1 MTLLFNRWLSRYL
14 TNWMFDSVGS
24 KLFLCVMLGVLVGLG
39 GMSYF
44 FYQELEERARDEIRR
59 ALSTQVESI
68 DGQLTRVE
76 ESLVG
81 MTSAALTMCRLGI
94 GDAEAYK
101 KLAFEF
107 FLERPDLVV
116 GNGFGQTP
124 FQIVAD
130 REYYWPYFY
139 VDQGMPGAVG
149 QILPPPYEK
158 VRYADLFLD
167 DNYPHRNYYTIPVAA
182 EEPVWTEL
190 YDWYGIVMTSYL
202 RPFFDDSGNMIG
214 VAGADVSV
222 PDLTEQVYEPVTRG
236 GGYFMILSEQGNLLA
251 YPPEPEKGEARL
263 SYQDIPL
270 LSKVWERLQQA
281 DKGLIQSDGKFI
293 AYQRIA
299 STNWLMLAVLPQAL
313 ILGPVLT
320 ITIGGAVCG
329 GVVLALVVALFIK
342 HLNKRLR
349 PILEECSKVAGIE
362 VQGEATPRQAMERMD
377 ELSILAHSFNRMT
390 AQVNAL
396 IGSLEERVKER
407 TAELAVAKERAGES
421 PCGRIGKIGYICQ
434 E

>member
-1 MTLLFNRWLSRYL
+1 MKNIMNENELSKIIVDKCL
-14 TNWMFDSVGS
+14 
-24 KLFLCVMLGVLVGLG
+24 K
-39 GMSYF
+39 
-44 FYQELEERARDEIRR
+44 IHR
-59 ALSTQVESI
+59 ALGPGLLESVYEEVLSYELMKDDLKCKRQVGIPVIYEDIKMDLGFRADMIVGDKVILELKS
-68 DGQLTRVE
+68 VE
-76 ESLVG
+76 NIMPVH
-81 MTSAALTMCRLGI
+81 
-94 GDAEAYK
+94 K
-101 KLAFEF
+101 K
-107 FLERPDLVV
+107 
-116 GNGFGQTP
+116 Q
-124 FQIVAD
+124 
-130 REYYWPYFY
+130 
-139 VDQGMPGAVG
+139 
-149 QILPPPYEK
+149 PPYEK

-182 EEPVWTEL
+182 EE
-190 YDWYGIVMTSYL
+190 
-202 RPFFDDSGNMIG
+202 
-214 VAGADVSV
+214 
-222 PDLTEQVYEPVTRG
+222 
-236 GGYFMILSEQGNLLA
+236 
-251 YPPEPEKGEARL
+251 
-263 SYQDIPL
+263 
-270 LSKVWERLQQA
+270 
-281 DKGLIQSDGKFI
+281 
-293 AYQRIA
+293 
-299 STNWLMLAVLPQAL
+299 
-313 ILGPVLT
+313 PVLT